1 MKAIPVYSETDKSKF
16 EVGSTMLPDLVT
28 GGFHLMKCTEFS
40 EADTTGVTILQ
51 PAIALVFLFS
61 VR

>member
-1 MKAIPVYSETDKSKF
+1 
-16 EVGSTMLPDLVT
+16 
-28 GGFHLMKCTEFS
+28 MKCTEFS

-51 PAIALVFLFS
+51 PAIAPVFLFS